1 MVYNIFSIQIS
12 RVLRGVKPVTERQIS
27 ILKLIVDEY
36 VKSAEPIGSKALAEI
51 LNVSSATIRN
61 EMGVL
66 EELGYIEK
74 THTSS
79 GRIPSEKG
87 YHYYIEGIVKNLDE
101 ETNGYFEFEEIFD
114 KEITRDEIIKEAI
127 NLLSEATNCTAI
139 SLGPNA
145 YNSRVKKIQLVPIS
159 SQQALI
165 LVITNY
171 GYVESKQISLS
182 QEMDTEELV
191 KVIELLNEMLVDT
204 PISKVSEKLHYEIQ
218 HSQIRELLKYRET
231 IVESFIQAFQKFA
244 KSRYYLTGSS
254 NMLYQPEF
262 DDIQKL
268 RKFLTTIENEEIFK
282 IVDQDAEGISV
293 KIGSENQITAMSD
306 CTVISS
312 SYDTVGGEKATISLV
327 GPTRMDYRKVIPLM
341 KYIARHIAKLY
352 EEE

>member
-1 MVYNIFSIQIS
+1 MT
-12 RVLRGVKPVTERQIS
+12 LRQEK

-36 VKSAEPIGSKALAEI
+36 VKSAEPIGSKTLSEM

-61 EMGVL
+61 DMSTL
-66 EELGYIEK
+66 EELGFIEK

-79 GRIPSEKG
+79 GRVPSEKG
-87 YHYYIEGIVKNLDE
+87 YRYYIETIVKNLDE
-101 ETNGYFEFEEIFD
+101 ETNGFFEFEEIFD
-114 KEITRDEIIKEAI
+114 KDIARDDIIKEAI

-145 YNSRVKKIQLVPIS
+145 YHSKVKKVQLVPITS
-159 SQQALI
+159 HQALI
-165 LVITNY
+165 LIITNF
-171 GYVESKQISLS
+171 GYVESRQINVS
-182 QEMDTEELV
+182 EMMDLEELT
-191 KVIELLNEMLVDT
+191 KVIDLLNEMLIDT

-218 HSQIRELLKYRET
+218 HSQIKELLKYRET
-231 IVESFIQAFQKFA
+231 IVNSFIEAFQRFA
-244 KSRYYLTGSS
+244 RSRYYLTGSS

-262 DDIQKL
+262 NDIQKL
-268 RKFLTTIENEEIFK
+268 REFISTIDNDEIFK
-282 IVDQDAEGISV
+282 IIDQDSEGISV

-312 SYDTVGGEKATISLV
+312 SYNTLDGEKATISLV

-341 KYIARHIAKLY
+341 KYIAKHIAKLY

>member
-1 MVYNIFSIQIS
+1 M
-12 RVLRGVKPVTERQIS
+12 
-27 ILKLIVDEY
+27 IVDEY
-36 VKSAEPIGSKALAEI
+36 VKTAEPIGSKSLSEI

-61 EMGVL
+61 EMSIL
-66 EELGYIEK
+66 EDLGYIEK

-87 YHYYIEGIVKNLDE
+87 YRYYIETIVKNLED
-101 ETNGYFEFEEIFD
+101 ETNGFFEFDQIFEQEVD
-114 KEITRDEIIKEAI
+114 RDEIIHEAI

-145 YNSRVKKIQLVPIS
+145 FHSRVKKIQLVPITVH
-159 SQQALI
+159 QALI
-165 LVITNY
+165 IVITNF
-171 GYVESKQISLS
+171 GHVESKQINISD
-182 QEMDTEELV
+182 EMDAGELV

-204 PISKVSEKLHYEIQ
+204 LISKVSEKLHYEIQ
-218 HSQIRELLKYRET
+218 HSQIKELLKYRET
-231 IVESFIQAFQKFA
+231 IVDSFIEAFSKFA
-244 KSRYYLTGSS
+244 QSRYYLTGSS

-262 DDIQKL
+262 NDIQKL
-268 RKFLTTIENEEIFK
+268 REFISTIENNEIFK
-282 IVDQDAEGISV
+282 IVDQDSEGISV

-312 SYDTVGGEKATISLV
+312 SYNTHDGDKGTISLV
-327 GPTRMDYRKVIPLM
+327 GPTRMDYRRVIPLL

>member
-1 MVYNIFSIQIS
+1 MT
-12 RVLRGVKPVTERQIS
+12 LRQEE

-36 VKSAEPIGSKALAEI
+36 VKTAEPIGSKTISEI
-51 LNVSSATIRN
+51 LQVSSATVRN
-61 EMGVL
+61 DMSAL

-79 GRIPSEKG
+79 GRVPSEKG
-87 YHYYIEGIVKNLDE
+87 YRYYIETIAKNLDE
-101 ETNGYFEFEEIFD
+101 ETNGFFEFEEIFD
-114 KEITRDEIIKEAI
+114 KNLSRDDIIKEAI

-145 YNSRVKKIQLVPIS
+145 YHSKVKKVQLVPITPH
-159 SQQALI
+159 QALI

-171 GYVESKQISLS
+171 GYVESRQINVSE
-182 QEMDTEELV
+182 EMDLEELS
-191 KVIELLNEMLVDT
+191 KVIDLLNEMLIDT

-218 HSQIRELLKYRET
+218 HSQIKELLKYRET
-231 IVESFIQAFQKFA
+231 IVDSFIEAFQRFA
-244 KSRYYLTGSS
+244 RSRYYLTGSS

-262 DDIQKL
+262 NDIQRL
-268 RKFLTTIENEEIFK
+268 REFLSTIENDDIFK
-282 IVDQDAEGISV
+282 IIDQDAEGISV
-293 KIGSENQITAMSD
+293 KIGSENKITAMSE

-312 SYDTVGGEKATISLV
+312 SYDTVDGEKATISLV

-341 KYIARHIAKLY
+341 KYIAKHIAKLY